1 MIQRGLR
8 GCFALMVFA
17 LAGTSA
23 MAGPIEQ
30 ACLRSDRQAVSLA
43 ACSCIQGVADFT
55 LEAPDQRKV
64 AGFFKDPERAERA
77 RAADGKSDEAFWAR
91 YEAFGSQ
98 AEVYC
103 GSGGEGDGGGE

>member
-1 MIQRGLR
+1 MMSRVLQGSV
-8 GCFALMVFA
+8 ALLI
-17 LAGTSA
+17 LAASA
-23 MAGPIEQ
+23 APLAAGPIEQ
-30 ACLRSDRQAVSLA
+30 ACLRSDRKAISLA

-55 LEAPDQRKV
+55 LEASDQRKV
-64 AGFFKDPERAERA
+64 AGFFKDPERAEKA

-103 GSGGEGDGGGE
+103 GAADAPPP

>member
-1 MIQRGLR
+1 MIRFSLQ
-8 GCFALMVFA
+8 GCLALLF
-17 LAGTSA
+17 LAAGATA
-23 MAGPIEQ
+23 ATAGPIEQ
-30 ACLRSDRQAVSLA
+30 ACLRSDSQAVSLA

-55 LEAPDQRKV
+55 LEARDQRKV
-64 AGFFKDPERAERA
+64 AGFFKDPERAEKA

-103 GSGGEGDGGGE
+103 GGGDAPPP

>member
-1 MIQRGLR
+1 MLR
-8 GCFALMVFA
+8 SVLQGCIALLILVGGA
-17 LAGTSA
+17 ATA
-23 MAGPIEQ
+23 TAGPIEQ

-55 LEAPDQRKV
+55 LEARDQRKV
-64 AGFFKDPERAERA
+64 AGFFKDPERAEKA

-98 AEVYC
+98 AEIYC
-103 GSGGEGDGGGE
+103 GGGDAPPP

>member
-1 MIQRGLR
+1 MTRSLLR
-8 GCFALMVFA
+8 GCSALLIFA
-17 LAGTSA
+17 AGAGAA

-55 LEAPDQRKV
+55 LEAGDQRKV
-64 AGFFKDPERAERA
+64 AGFFKDPERAEKA
-77 RAADGKSDEAFWAR
+77 RAADGNADEAFWTR

-98 AEVYC
+98 AELYC
-103 GSGGEGDGGGE
+103 GG